1 MRFHIE
7 QYRGKYVMHCKTEE
21 EAQIFLE
28 FLSSIGRTWCDG
40 KSYLENLNY
49 NYEGQTAYA
58 FNEGRYG
65 RTDRQPE
72 LGFKVINFDDF
83 DWDDDITPPRAATF
97 SVSII
102 SFLSLQLFSYKRSNT
117 RAL

>member
-7 QYRGKYVMHCKTEE
+7 QYPGKYVMHCKTEE

-83 DWDDDITPPRAATF
+83 DWDDDIIPPSSRD
-97 SVSII
+97 
-102 SFLSLQLFSYKRSNT
+102 LQRLDNFFAQFAVNK
-117 RAL
+117 L